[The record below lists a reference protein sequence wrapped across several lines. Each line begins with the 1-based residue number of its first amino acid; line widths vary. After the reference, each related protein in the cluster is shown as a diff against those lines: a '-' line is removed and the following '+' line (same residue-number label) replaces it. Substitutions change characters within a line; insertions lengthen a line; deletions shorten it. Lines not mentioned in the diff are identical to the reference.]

1 MAKKTGQKRVFKKAG
16 LDGRAGTDS
25 IVHSGL
31 LEKGGADKK
40 DDRSGGSKG
49 VDNDQYG

>member
-1 MAKKTGQKRVFKKAG
+1 MAQKTGQKGIYKRAG

-25 IVHSGL
+25 IVPSGL
-31 LEKGGADKK
+31 PEKGGADKK